1 MKNNKGIT
9 LTALVVYIAVMII
22 ALGVI
27 SAIITQFYKNTKS
40 LDADTDEI
48 LQLNRFNTYFL
59 KEVKARGN
67 KVDSIKDNYIL
78 FSSGNSF
85 SLSNN
90 EILYNNIPIC
100 DKVKSITFK
109 LGQNGDE
116 KDKTIIYVQTT
127 FNDFTKSMHYKLE
140 EIY

>member
-59 KEVKARGN
+59 KEVKARGA
-67 KVDSIKDNYIL
+67 YT

>member
-9 LTALVVYIAVMII
+9 LTALVIYIAVMII
-22 ALGVI
+22 TLGII
-27 SAIITQFYKNTKS
+27 SAIITQFYKNTNS
-40 LDADTDEI
+40 LEADTDEI
-48 LQLNRFNTYFL
+48 LQLNHFNTYFL
-59 KEVKARGN
+59 KEVKAKGN
-67 KVDSIKDNYIL
+67 KVDSVNDNYIL

-85 SLSNN
+85 SLANK

-109 LGQNGDE
+109 LGKNGDGV
-116 KDKTIIYVQTT
+116 DNTIIYVEII
-127 FNDFTKSMHYKLE
+127 FNDFTKSMNYKLE